1 MLSPIRLALIA
12 AVLLAASA
20 RAQVADYQ
28 VKAAF
33 LYNFAKFVEWP
44 PQVFKTARDPIA
56 ICVLGK
62 NPVGNVLDEVVA
74 GKAVEGRTF
83 LVRQINE
90 FNPGCNCQILF
101 VSASERK
108 RFHPM
113 AASMKG
119 AGILTVGEA
128 QDFAAE
134 GGVINFKLEAGR
146 IRLEINLEAAEQSQL
161 RISSKLLSL
170 AQIVKSEKAR

>member
-1 MLSPIRLALIA
+1 MLSLIKLALVA
-12 AVLLAASA
+12 TLLLAGAG
-20 RAQVADYQ
+20 RAQVAEPQ

-33 LYNFAKFVEWP
+33 VYNFAKFVEWP
-44 PQVFKTARDPIA
+44 AHVFKTASDPIT

-62 NPVGNVLDEVVA
+62 NPVENALDEVVA

-83 LVRQINE
+83 LVRQIAE
-90 FNPGCNCQILF
+90 VNPGCNCQILF
-101 VSASERK
+101 VSSSERK
-108 RFHPM
+108 RFRSSAP
-113 AASMKG
+113 SIKG
-119 AGILTVGEA
+119 LGILTVGEA

-134 GGVINFKLEAGR
+134 GGVINFKLEEGR
-146 IRLEINLEAAEQSQL
+146 IRLEINLDAAEQSQL